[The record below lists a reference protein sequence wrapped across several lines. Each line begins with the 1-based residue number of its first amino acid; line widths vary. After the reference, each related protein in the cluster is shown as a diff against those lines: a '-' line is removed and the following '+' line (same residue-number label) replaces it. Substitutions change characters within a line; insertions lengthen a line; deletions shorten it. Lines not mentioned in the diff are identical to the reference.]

1 MMPRKKRRIILIVS
15 IISIIAI
22 IAMTLIFLYITTD
35 SFKSS
40 RTLFSK
46 YIGQNVENWQAI
58 YPGNEE
64 NEYEE
69 LLEQNKYT
77 TNTQVTVNYT
87 ENVGTDSENTENVIN
102 QLKLE
107 VNGQTDNSKQY
118 NYQDIHLLKNDEK
131 LSELEYIQSG
141 EVKGIRF
148 PDLFSQYLVANEE
161 DVKEILQKA
170 GQEEQETSKL
180 WKEIDFS
187 GFPSLTQ
194 TEQQTVKNKYI
205 NLLNQN
211 VSENNFSKQKNQ
223 TIQINGKAINVNAYT
238 LTLTKEQMNSIY
250 LKMLE
255 ELKQDEII
263 LGKIDDLQTWLEPYQ
278 TETELNLREA
288 FVQNI
293 DKVISDIT
301 KNNIGQEQAK
311 ITVYENY
318 HTTVRTLIENPD
330 YNIMMDLLSL
340 SEENYVQFSYQ
351 DEKNKKEQVV
361 TYKNTGR
368 QTSIDFEK
376 TEKEITKTYRLVNNQ
391 KVNGNQCEKNKT
403 FLYEDNTNKV
413 EATIKQEI
421 NMVEIAEEDV
431 IQKEENFINLSDLEE
446 EPLQAI
452 LEQAKAKI
460 SEETT
465 KIKTEVKEDEVRKVL
480 EVVGLVKE
488 NQNFENTGITETEKK
503 RFNSKFEILQGEN
516 LENKVVLNLIEA
528 IKSNLVDIEVVSGTE
543 LKLKLDRLKNNEE
556 VATTLTTFMEE
567 NKNQKYN
574 AKVEYD
580 ENTGLVSSIV
590 LTRVVEE
597 GRR

>member
-58 YPGNEE
+58 YPENEE

-170 GQEEQETSKL
+170 GQEEQETSRL

-187 GFPSLTQ
+187 VFPSLTQ

-301 KNNIGQEQAK
+301 RNNIGQEQAK

-376 TEKEITKTYRLVNNQ
+376 TEKEITKTYRWVNNQ

-421 NMVEIAEEDV
+421 NMVDIAEEDV

>member
-58 YPGNEE
+58 YPENEE

-255 ELKQDEII
+255 KLKQDEII

-278 TETELNLREA
+278 TETELNLREE

-330 YNIMMDLLSL
+330 YNITIDLLSL

-403 FLYEDNTNKV
+403 FLYEDDTNKV
-413 EATIKQEI
+413 EAIIKQEI
-421 NMVEIAEEDV
+421 NIADVAEEDV
-431 IQKEENFINLSDLEE
+431 IQKEENFINLSDLKEE
-446 EPLQAI
+446 QLQAI

-460 SEETT
+460 SEEIT
-465 KIKTEVKEDEVRKVL
+465 KVTKNIKREDVL
-480 EVVGLVKE
+480 EVLKVVGLVKE
-488 NQNFENTGITETEKK
+488 NQNFEGTGITETEKK

-556 VATTLTTFMEE
+556 VATSLTTFMEE

>member
-516 LENKVVLNLIEA
+516 LENKEVLNLIDA
-528 IKSNLVDIEVVSGTE
+528 IKGNLVNLEVVSGTE

-590 LTRVVEE
+590 LIRVVEE

>member
-58 YPGNEE
+58 YPENTE

-118 NYQDIHLLKNDEK
+118 DYQDIHLLKNDEK

-194 TEQQTVKNKYI
+194 TEQQTVKNKFI

-301 KNNIGQEQAK
+301 RNNIGQEQAK

-330 YNIMMDLLSL
+330 DNLTIDLLSL
-340 SEENYVQFSYQ
+340 SEENYAQISYQ

-376 TEKEITKTYRLVNNQ
+376 TEKETTKKYQLVSNQ
-391 KVNGNQCEKNKT
+391 KVNGNQCEKNRT
-403 FLYEDNTNKV
+403 FLYEDDTNKV
-413 EATIKQEI
+413 EANMKQEI